1 MSFESIT
8 ANSQL
13 IVYFLVGLLIFFW
26 IYSLL
31 WVAKD
36 ISWRTGSFGL
46 QLLSILLIVFLTP
59 VIGLPIYILIRP
71 PVGISRV
78 STVVGSDQI
87 ACASCGEMNSTEF
100 VYCVFCAE
108 KLKAPCKECKK
119 NYAISY
125 SYCPFCAAP
134 NISTIE

>member
-36 ISWRTGSFGL
+36 VSWRTSSFGL

-59 VIGLPIYILIRP
+59 II
-71 PVGISRV
+71 
-78 STVVGSDQI
+78 
-87 ACASCGEMNSTEF
+87 
-100 VYCVFCAE
+100 
-108 KLKAPCKECKK
+108 
-119 NYAISY
+119 
-125 SYCPFCAAP
+125 
-134 NISTIE
+134 